1 MTRTGVIGFILLV
14 LTASWFSAL
23 ASASTLSPVV
33 INGNLNNVL
42 YPTVEYKLT
51 PQESL
56 SGYDQS
62 GWQTTRTA
70 NLNFGYTADFLWLRF
85 QLVNQTDAPQKLY
98 LLAEFPRLDELTLY
112 RVNGHNLEEVN
123 TIGDKHALAV
133 RPLKDFELVFP
144 IQLEAKQSRWIYLK
158 AKTDGTMSLPLSIW
172 QAERF
177 LEHKTRL
184 SLSAGLMLGL
194 LLASAVILISLYVM
208 TRKGYFLMG
217 GLFNLC
223 AWLMLIAVFG
233 LAYRY
238 ISDNFQWLSNGLIP
252 ASAIVCCIFINLI
265 SVKVLGTKQLGK
277 FIFVLLR
284 LFVVLSV
291 VTLLVSLWLDYGNA
305 LMLASCISAVHLS
318 VLFLATLLLKFKYHL
333 PVYKLA
339 GSQLA
344 LLLGSYFNLS
354 IIFGA
359 NVNTLSQI
367 VLFGLCQIVATSLLS
382 FVLIERF
389 IIERDNKVSR
399 QQTELAK
406 AKANEE
412 LQSETIRI
420 KDAYQE
426 ELEANIQE
434 RTFELEIAL
443 RELQDKNR
451 ELEELN
457 TQDALTGVRNRRYF
471 DKKITM
477 EYRRSRR
484 EQTLLSILML
494 DIDHF
499 KNVNDSYGHLVGDEA
514 IKFVADTIV
523 QQLKR
528 PSDIICRYGGEE
540 FAVLLP
546 NTDPPGALLVAEEIR
561 QAICA
566 KALNTSAGEIKITI
580 SCGVFSAIASAQIDP
595 HQYTDNADKALYQAK
610 QAGRNC
616 VVLAENSY
624 HHHEEA

>member
-1 MTRTGVIGFILLV
+1 
-14 LTASWFSAL
+14 
-23 ASASTLSPVV
+23 
-33 INGNLNNVL
+33 
-42 YPTVEYKLT
+42 
-51 PQESL
+51 
-56 SGYDQS
+56 
-62 GWQTTRTA
+62 
-70 NLNFGYTADFLWLRF
+70 
-85 QLVNQTDAPQKLY
+85 
-98 LLAEFPRLDELTLY
+98 
-112 RVNGHNLEEVN
+112 
-123 TIGDKHALAV
+123 
-133 RPLKDFELVFP
+133 
-144 IQLEAKQSRWIYLK
+144 
-158 AKTDGTMSLPLSIW
+158 
-172 QAERF
+172 
-177 LEHKTRL
+177 
-184 SLSAGLMLGL
+184 
-194 LLASAVILISLYVM
+194 
-208 TRKGYFLMG
+208 
-217 GLFNLC
+217 
-223 AWLMLIAVFG
+223 
-233 LAYRY
+233 
-238 ISDNFQWLSNGLIP
+238 
-252 ASAIVCCIFINLI
+252 
-265 SVKVLGTKQLGK
+265 
-277 FIFVLLR
+277 
-284 LFVVLSV
+284 
-291 VTLLVSLWLDYGNA
+291 
-305 LMLASCISAVHLS
+305 
-318 VLFLATLLLKFKYHL
+318 
-333 PVYKLA
+333 
-339 GSQLA
+339 
-344 LLLGSYFNLS
+344 LGSYFNLS

>member
-1 MTRTGVIGFILLV
+1 MARQRVIGLFLLI
-14 LTASWFSAL
+14 FSASFLSCAL
-23 ASASTLSPVV
+23 A
-33 INGNLNNVL
+33 NNDLAQVSVTGHFDGPL
-42 YPTVEYKLT
+42 YPDVDYKLT
-51 PQESL
+51 ANALL
-56 SGYDQS
+56 SGHDEQD
-62 GWQTTRTA
+62 WLRTNTTQ
-70 NLNFGYTADFLWLRF
+70 LNFGYTPNYLWLRF
-85 QLVNQTDAPQKLY
+85 EVFNRSEQPQKIY
-98 LLAEFPRLDELTLY
+98 LLAEFPRLDELSLY
-112 RVNGHNLEEVN
+112 HLDDQALIEIS
-123 TIGDKHALAV
+123 TIGDKQPLNA

-144 IQLEAKQSRWIYLK
+144 LQLEPNQSRWIYLK
-158 AKTDGTMSLPLSIW
+158 AKTEGTMSLPLSIW
-172 QAERF
+172 QGEHF

-184 SLSAGLMLGL
+184 SLSSGLMLGL

-208 TRKGYFLMG
+208 TRKGYFLTG
-217 GLFNLC
+217 ALFNFS

-252 ASAIVCCIFINLI
+252 VSALICCILINLI
-265 SVKVLGTKQLGK
+265 SVKIVGTKQLGK
-277 FIFVLLR
+277 VIFIILRVL
-284 LFVVLSV
+284 VVLSL
-291 VTLLVSLWLDYGNA
+291 VTLLISLLLNYGHA

-318 VLFLATLLLKFKYHL
+318 VLFSASVYLKLNKQL
-333 PVYKLA
+333 RIYKLIA
-339 GSQLA
+339 SQLA
-344 LLLGSYFNLS
+344 LLLGALLNLS
-354 IIFGA
+354 IIFGTHL
-359 NVNTLSQI
+359 NTLTQI
-367 VLFGLCQIVATSLLS
+367 VLFGLCQIIATSLLS

-389 IIERDNKVSR
+389 VMERDNKVSK

-420 KDAYQE
+420 QEQYQE
-426 ELEANIQE
+426 ELESNIQE
-434 RTFELEIAL
+434 RTFELEVAL

-499 KNVNDSYGHLVGDEA
+499 KNVNDTYGHLVGDEA
-514 IKFVADTIV
+514 IKFVAQTIV

-546 NTDPPGALLVAEEIR
+546 NTDHHGAQLVAEEIR
-561 QAICA
+561 QAVCQRP
-566 KALNTSAGEIKITI
+566 LNTSAGEISITI
-580 SCGVFSAIASAQIDP
+580 SCGVFSAIANAQLDP
-595 HQYTDNADKALYQAK
+595 HQYTDSADKALYQAK
-610 QAGRNC
+610 QAGRNR
-616 VVLAENSY
+616 VVLADNSNQY
-624 HHHEEA
+624 NEEA